1 MVFFDGCNECC
12 HGSILLSVTPNLA
25 VFAIIASF
33 MAAVYSF
40 LSLWIHT
47 GTRSGFMVE
56 RAVDMADGFL
66 VLLAIATTEYTAT
79 IKGFRK
85 TPNSVDNLT
94 SHTITEFDHCI
105 KIISLCVK
113 TIILQCW

>member
-1 MVFFDGCNECC
+1 MQ
-12 HGSILLSVTPNLA
+12 
-25 VFAIIASF
+25 
-33 MAAVYSF
+33 
-40 LSLWIHT
+40 
-47 GTRSGFMVE
+47 SGFILEHGLDSWWNVLLIWH
-56 RAVDMADGFL
+56 DGFL
-66 VLLAIATTEYTAT
+66 VLLAIATTEYTAID

-113 TIILQCW
+113 NIILQCW